1 MKAGSLNFR
10 KCLLR
15 VPRIIGLTGGI
26 STGKS
31 TVSKYLAN
39 HRNLPVLDADI
50 YARQAVAVGSPALAQ
65 IIDRYGS
72 SLLLTDATLDRSQL
86 AEIIFEQPKEKNW
99 LESIIHPYVRE
110 CFARDIPQAIGSTV
124 VAVIPLLFEA
134 QLQDTVTEVW
144 VVACDPAQQL
154 ARLQQ
159 RDGLSQEQAQARMDS
174 QMSLTEKIKLAD
186 VVLDNSG
193 SQAELFAQIDRL
205 LIATA

>member
-1 MKAGSLNFR
+1 LSFR
-10 KCLLR
+10 KSPPR
-15 VPRIIGLTGGI
+15 VQRIIGITGGI

-31 TVSKYLAN
+31 TVSKYLAQ
-39 HRNLPVLDADI
+39 HHNLPVFDADT
-50 YARQAVAVGSPALAQ
+50 YARQAVKPGSQALAQ

-72 SLLLTDATLDRSQL
+72 HLLLADGTLDRSQL
-86 AEIIFEQPKEKNW
+86 AEIIFKNSTEKRW
-99 LESIIHPYVRE
+99 LESIIHPYVRQ
-110 CFARDIPQAIGSTV
+110 CFDRDIQQATSSTV

-144 VVACDPAQQL
+144 VVACEPAQQL

-159 RDGLSQEQAQARMDS
+159 RDGLSWEQAQTRIAS

-193 SQAELFAQIDRL
+193 NEAELLAQIDRR
-205 LIATA
+205 LIVTA